1 MKNELQMAA
10 SINTLPAKTVNQYG
24 KKNVH
29 IDKAENVTQNII
41 LSLPYVQRM
50 ANGAMQPTSRVI
62 NSEYYNLFV
71 IGDETF
77 EHDHFLVP
85 AERALSKGW
94 TSDKIRE
101 HYGTLSEESIEVIKT
116 FPALFMPEAQW
127 QSARPGE
134 GQQVFFGFVDGIR
147 KQDNGIK
154 IQCQLIWPIPMQQIS
169 NIGFE
174 LGMLNMTREISEMN
188 HTHWAIKHINL
199 KEELTDAHISLLG
212 F

>member
-1 MKNELQMAA
+1 MKDELQTVAGVG
-10 SINTLPAKTVNQYG
+10 LPVKTVNQYG
-24 KKNVH
+24 EKNVH
-29 IDKAENVTQNII
+29 IEKAENVTQNIT
-41 LSLPYVQRM
+41 LNFPYMQRLP
-50 ANGAMQPTSRVI
+50 NGTMQPTSRVI
-62 NSEYYNLFV
+62 NPEYYNLFV

-94 TSDKIRE
+94 TSEELRE
-101 HYGTLSEESIEVIKT
+101 QYGTLSDEAIESIKT

-127 QSARPGE
+127 QRARAGD
-134 GQQVFFGFVDGIR
+134 GQQVFFGFVDGVR

-154 IQCQLIWPIPMQQIS
+154 IRCQLLWPIPMQQIS
-169 NIGFE
+169 YIGFE
-174 LGMLNMTREISEMN
+174 LGMLNMTRGISEMN

-199 KEELTDAHISLLG
+199 KEELTDAHISLFG

>member
-1 MKNELQMAA
+1 MKDGLQTGAGVG
-10 SINTLPAKTVNQYG
+10 LPAKTVNQYG
-24 KKNVH
+24 EKNVH
-29 IDKAENVTQNII
+29 IDKAENVTQNIT
-41 LSLPYVQRM
+41 LNFPYMQRL
-50 ANGAMQPTSRVI
+50 ANGTMQPTSRVI
-62 NSEYYNLFV
+62 NPEYYNLFV

-94 TSDKIRE
+94 TSEELRE
-101 HYGTLSEESIEVIKT
+101 QYGTLSDEAIEAIKT

-127 QSARPGE
+127 QRASTGE
-134 GQQVFFGFVDGIR
+134 GQQVFFGFVDRVR

-154 IQCQLIWPIPMQQIS
+154 IRCQLLWPIPMQQIS

-174 LGMLNMTREISEMN
+174 LGMLNMMRGISEMN

-199 KEELTDAHISLLG
+199 KEELTDAHISLFG

>member
-1 MKNELQMAA
+1 MKDELQMIAGVG
-10 SINTLPAKTVNQYG
+10 LPARTVNQNG
-24 KKNVH
+24 EKNVH
-29 IDKAENVTQNII
+29 IDKAESVTQNIT
-41 LSLPYVQRM
+41 LNFPYMQRL
-50 ANGAMQPTSRVI
+50 ANGTMQPTSRVI
-62 NSEYYNLFV
+62 NPEYYNLFV

-85 AERALSKGW
+85 ADRALSRYW
-94 TSDKIRE
+94 TSEEIRE
-101 HYGTLSEESIEVIKT
+101 QYGTLSEEAIEAIKT
-116 FPALFMPEAQW
+116 FPALFMPEAMW
-127 QSARPGE
+127 QRARADAS
-134 GQQVFFGFVDGIR
+134 QQVFFGFVDGVR

-154 IQCQLIWPIPMQQIS
+154 IRCQLLWPIPMQQIS

-174 LGMLNMTREISEMN
+174 LGMLNMTKGISEMN